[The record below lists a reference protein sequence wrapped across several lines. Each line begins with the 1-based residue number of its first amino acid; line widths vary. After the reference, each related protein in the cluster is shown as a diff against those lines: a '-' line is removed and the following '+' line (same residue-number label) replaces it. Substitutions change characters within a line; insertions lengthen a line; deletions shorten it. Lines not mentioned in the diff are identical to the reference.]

1 MNNLSGLQQIQ
12 RAAFFL
18 ITGTLAANAVSF
30 LKSIII
36 TSYYGTSAELDAY
49 FLSLTPFRTLLG
61 VGMGAFQV
69 VIIPKYLEIREKRGE
84 SQSVALLMTCSLWML
99 GATLGIILLLIGASA
114 PFSRAL
120 APGFS
125 PELLGATS
133 HFLQLST
140 ILLGL
145 SVINEMG
152 KAYLQAHRRFFGV
165 SLLPFLSA
173 VGSCA
178 YVVVFRYYGITSLMH
193 SLIFGVVIELSGL
206 VLFFLPTF
214 FPAQLTILPMLDVEI
229 RRTGMMLLPLLLS
242 SSFVYINVA
251 VDQAMASTLTQGSIS
266 ALNYAIKLH
275 SLVTQIFVMIVSKA
289 TLPFLAQHVAEGNF
303 IELKATFVSVAKK
316 MLAVLVPVTI
326 CIVLFSH
333 PLVKLAFERGAFTE
347 ESRIETANA
356 WIAYSLGLPIYAVA
370 ILTTRLYNAL
380 QDNMTL
386 MWVSAVGILLN
397 VVMNWCFMQYM
408 GTAGIALSTSVSYFV
423 SSAILLVRLHR
434 KFPND
439 SA

>member
-1 MNNLSGLQQIQ
+1 
-12 RAAFFL
+12 
-18 ITGTLAANAVSF
+18 
-30 LKSIII
+30 
-36 TSYYGTSAELDAY
+36 
-49 FLSLTPFRTLLG
+49 
-61 VGMGAFQV
+61 
-69 VIIPKYLEIREKRGE
+69 
-84 SQSVALLMTCSLWML
+84 
-99 GATLGIILLLIGASA
+99 
-114 PFSRAL
+114 
-120 APGFS
+120 
-125 PELLGATS
+125 
-133 HFLQLST
+133 
-140 ILLGL
+140 
-145 SVINEMG
+145 
-152 KAYLQAHRRFFGV
+152 
-165 SLLPFLSA
+165 
-173 VGSCA
+173 
-178 YVVVFRYYGITSLMH
+178 
-193 SLIFGVVIELSGL
+193 
-206 VLFFLPTF
+206 
-214 FPAQLTILPMLDVEI
+214 
-229 RRTGMMLLPLLLS
+229 MMLLPLLLS